1 MRRRGKGPLD
11 ESEFESNEQ
20 GTMRQFGE
28 RRESDIQRAHLFA
41 KAETMF
47 GPMQTV
53 AIELRA
59 AILATGITAG
69 CYLLYWFKAVLI
81 PFFLAI
87 FLM

>member
-1 MRRRGKGPLD
+1 MNPY
-11 ESEFESNEQ
+11 
-20 GTMRQFGE
+20 GE
-28 RRESDIQRAHLFA
+28 RRESDVQRAHLFE
-41 KAETMF
+41 KAETML
-47 GPMQTV
+47 GPMQNV
-53 AIELRA
+53 AIELRT